1 MSFEKYAGVGRRW
14 EDGMWYTID
23 LINVGMGHGVL
34 GKSLFLQDYIEK
46 KKTDYQLDHRG
57 KLCVLTKTNGSISH
71 VSFNADAGFFADS
84 LVIQFWEGS
93 ETEPLATVVEQTDPD
108 GDARLVDTPL
118 WDKFL
123 QNLALTT
130 DNAAGRDFIEFIQ
143 NHCFSGDLL
152 WKDTDGNWVNK
163 AIPLAVKME
172 TLFEVV
178 WQRRQLA
185 QERLRQQGVDVDDDE
200 LELGDADMKILWPLL
215 IPERRILI
223 TCAMGGW
230 PFHKSWA

>member
-1 MSFEKYAGVGRRW
+1 M
-14 EDGMWYTID
+14 
-23 LINVGMGHGVL
+23 
-34 GKSLFLQDYIEK
+34 
-46 KKTDYQLDHRG
+46 
-57 KLCVLTKTNGSISH
+57 
-71 VSFNADAGFFADS
+71 
-84 LVIQFWEGS
+84 IQFWEGS

-108 GDARLVDTPL
+108 SDARLVDTPL

-123 QNLALTT
+123 QNLELTT

-230 PFHKSWA
+230 PFHKSGA

>member
-1 MSFEKYAGVGRRW
+1 
-14 EDGMWYTID
+14 MWYTID

-34 GKSLFLQDYIEK
+34 GESLFLQDYIEK

-57 KLCVLTKTNGSISH
+57 KLCALTKTNGSISR
-71 VSFNADAGFFADS
+71 VSFNADAGSSADS

-108 GDARLVDTPL
+108 SDARLVDTPL

-152 WKDTDGNWVNK
+152 CC
-163 AIPLAVKME
+163 
-172 TLFEVV
+172 
-178 WQRRQLA
+178 
-185 QERLRQQGVDVDDDE
+185 
-200 LELGDADMKILWPLL
+200 LL
-215 IPERRILI
+215 YTSPSPRDR
-223 TCAMGGW
+223 G
-230 PFHKSWA
+230 